1 MQREAE
7 TPAPDVATGPRAKPA
22 RRPFHLSLRAR
33 LRAYLIAGVLI
44 TAPIGITFYLV
55 WLVVSFIDDRVS
67 AVLPDRYNPEYYLP
81 FSVPGLGLVIALVAL
96 IVIGALTAGIVG
108 RALVKLSESLL
119 ARMPVVRGVYSATKQ
134 IFETVLAQKSTAF
147 RQVCLIEYPRR
158 GLWSLGFITGTT
170 VGEVQAL
177 TSDEVVNVF
186 LPTTPNPTSGFLLFV
201 PRQDLV
207 ILEMTIEEGIKMVVS
222 GGIVTPPERLPRLA
236 IESADQ
242 VTGLRQS
249 GE

>member
-1 MQREAE
+1 MQSDAV
-7 TPAPDVATGPRAKPA
+7 TPAPDAASEPRAKPA

-33 LRAYLIAGVLI
+33 LRAYLIAGILI

-67 AVLPDRYNPEYYLP
+67 AVLPARYNPESYLP

-108 RALVKLSESLL
+108 RAVIKLSESLL
-119 ARMPVVRGVYSATKQ
+119 ARMPVVRSVYGATKQ

-147 RQVCLIEYPRR
+147 RQVCLVEYP
-158 GLWSLGFITGTT
+158 GAVVWTLGFVTGTT

-186 LPTTPNPTSGFLLFV
+186 LPTTPEPDLRIPSVRAAPGSGDS
-201 PRQDLV
+201 RDDHRGGHQD
-207 ILEMTIEEGIKMVVS
+207 G
-222 GGIVTPPERLPRLA
+222 RLRRHRDPARA
-236 IESADQ
+236 SAAS
-242 VTGLRQS
+242 RN
-249 GE
+249 